1 MKMSV
6 LNAVPNLMRSVSTA
20 NTSPM
25 AAASIG
31 ANTTQMKLFLIA
43 VRVASS
49 VEHLA
54 VVVDAGEVA
63 TVVEEA
69 ARRP

>member
-1 MKMSV
+1 MKIRV
-6 LNAVPNLMRSVSTA
+6 LNAVPNLIRSVRTA

-43 VRVASS
+43 VRVASRS
-49 VEHLA
+49 NIS
-54 VVVDAGEVA
+54 
-63 TVVEEA
+63 
-69 ARRP
+69 R